1 MIFYNNKIKL
11 MRLFAL
17 SLGIY
22 LLSTLPA
29 YAQTPATTTCET
41 RFAGTRCINSVA
53 QLIPE
58 ISKSRVIY
66 LGETHDSAEDHKK
79 QLEIIQELYNRHK
92 RSATRIR
99 DKQSATRVR
108 DRTNKKIAIAM
119 EMFQRPSQNAINN
132 FLAGKITEAELVKQ
146 TEYEQRWGFPWELYA
161 PIFRFASSNNIPILA
176 INTPSEITRKVSRQ
190 GLESL
195 TSEERK
201 LIPPFSE
208 IHTSPDEYRKLV
220 LAAFEAHQNAG
231 HGTSKNLESFFLAQ
245 VLWDETMAESITN
258 FVQANPNT
266 QVIVLAGQG
275 HIVYDYGIPNRV
287 KRRLQGKSNSQIFTH
302 RSVLLSPPEDESL
315 PKNKKIA
322 DFVWGK

>member
-17 SLGIY
+17 SLGLY
-22 LLSTLPA
+22 LLSTVPA
-29 YAQTPATTTCET
+29 YAQPPATTTCET
-41 RFAGTRCINSVA
+41 RFAGTRCINSVT

-58 ISKSRVIY
+58 ISKAKVIY

-79 QLEIIQELYNRHK
+79 QLEIIQKLSDRFGNRN
-92 RSATRIR
+92 
-99 DKQSATRVR
+99 
-108 DRTNKKIAIAM
+108 NKKIAISEAQRGYAIAM

-132 FLAGKITEAELVKQ
+132 YLAGKITEAELVKQ

-161 PIFRFASSNNIPILA
+161 PIFRFAKANNIPILA

-195 TSEERK
+195 TPEERK

-245 VLWDETMAESITN
+245 VLWDETMAESIAN
-258 FVQANPNT
+258 FVKANPNT

-275 HIVYDYGIPNRV
+275 HIVYDYGIPSRV
-287 KRRLQGKSNSQIFTH
+287 KRRLQGKSNSQNFTH

-315 PKNKKIA
+315 PNNKKIA

>member
-1 MIFYNNKIKL
+1 

-17 SLGIY
+17 SLGLY
-22 LLSTLPA
+22 LLSTVPA
-29 YAQTPATTTCET
+29 YPQAPATTTCET
-41 RFAGTRCINSVA
+41 RFAGTRCINSIA

-58 ISKSRVIY
+58 ISKDRVIY
-66 LGETHDSAEDHKK
+66 LGETHDSEQDHKK
-79 QLEIIQELYNRHK
+79 QLDIIQELYNRHEQNATWVSEK
-92 RSATRIR
+92 RSATWI
-99 DKQSATRVR
+99 R

-119 EMFQRPSQNAINN
+119 EMFQRPSQNAIDNY
-132 FLAGKITEAELVKQ
+132 LAGKITEAELIKQ
-146 TEYEQRWGFPWELYA
+146 TEYEKRWGFPWELYA
-161 PIFRFASSNNIPILA
+161 PILRFASSNNIPILA

-208 IHTSPDEYRKLV
+208 IRTSPDEYRKLV
-220 LAAFEAHQNAG
+220 LAAFEAHQNSG
-231 HGTSKNLESFFLAQ
+231 HGKSPNLESFFLAQ
-245 VLWDETMAESITN
+245 VLWDETMAESIAS
-258 FVQANPNT
+258 FIKANPNT

-287 KRRLQGKSNSQIFTH
+287 KRRLQGKSNSQNFTH

-315 PKNKKIA
+315 PNNKKIA
-322 DFVWGK
+322 DFIWGK

>member
-1 MIFYNNKIKL
+1 MIFHNNKIKL

-17 SLGIY
+17 SLGFY
-22 LLSTLPA
+22 LLSIVPA

-41 RFAGTRCINSVA
+41 RFAGARCINSVA

-58 ISKSRVIY
+58 ILKSWVIY

-79 QLEIIQELYNRHK
+79 QLEIIQELYSLDK
-92 RSATRIR
+92 QSATRIR
-99 DKQSATRVR
+99 DRS
-108 DRTNKKIAIAM
+108 DKKTAIAM

-132 FLAGKITEAELVKQ
+132 YLAGKITEAELVKQ
-146 TEYEQRWGFPWELYA
+146 TEYEKRWGFPWELYA
-161 PIFRFASSNNIPILA
+161 PILRFAKANNIPVLA

-208 IHTSPDEYRKLV
+208 IRTSPDEYRKLV

-231 HGTSKNLESFFLAQ
+231 HGKSKNLESFFLAQ
-245 VLWDETMAESITN
+245 VLWDETMAESIAN
-258 FVQANPNT
+258 FIKANPNY

-275 HIVYDYGIPNRV
+275 HIVYDYGIPSRV
-287 KRRLQGKSNSQIFTH
+287 KRRLQNNPRINNFIQ
-302 RSVLLSPPEDESL
+302 RSILLSPPEDESL
-315 PKNKKIA
+315 PKDKKIA

>member
-1 MIFYNNKIKL
+1 MIFHNHKIKL

-17 SLGIY
+17 SLGLY
-22 LLSTLPA
+22 FLSTVPA
-29 YAQTPATTTCET
+29 YAQTTATTTCEN
-41 RFAGTRCINSVA
+41 RFADTRCVNSVK

-58 ISKSRVIY
+58 ISKARIIY

-79 QLEIIQELYNRHK
+79 QLEIIQEL
-92 RSATRIR
+92 
-99 DKQSATRVR
+99 R
-108 DRTNKKIAIAM
+108 DRNHNKIAISGAQRGYAIAM
-119 EMFQRPSQNAINN
+119 EMFQRPAQNAIDNY
-132 FLAGKITEAELVKQ
+132 LAGKITEAELIKQ

-161 PIFRFASSNNIPILA
+161 PILRFAKANNIPILA

-190 GLESL
+190 GLQSL
-195 TSEERK
+195 TPEERK

-208 IHTSPDEYRKLV
+208 IRTSPDEYRKLV

-245 VLWDETMAESITN
+245 VLWDETMAESIAN
-258 FVQANPNT
+258 FVKANPNT

-275 HIVYDYGIPNRV
+275 HIVYDYGIPSRV
-287 KRRLQGKSNSQIFTH
+287 KRRLQGKSDSQNFTH

-322 DFVWGK
+322 DFYLGK

>member
-11 MRLFAL
+11 MRFFAL
-17 SLGIY
+17 SLGLY
-22 LLSTLPA
+22 LLSTVPA

-58 ISKSRVIY
+58 ISKAKVIY

-79 QLEIIQELYNRHK
+79 QLEIIQELFSRDK
-92 RSATRIR
+92 RNATRI
-99 DKQSATRVR
+99 R

-119 EMFQRPSQNAINN
+119 EMFQRPSQNAIDNY
-132 FLAGKITEAELVKQ
+132 LAGKITEAELVKQ

-161 PIFRFASSNNIPILA
+161 PILRFASSNNIPILA

-208 IHTSPDEYRKLV
+208 IRTSPDEYRKLV
-220 LAAFEAHQNAG
+220 LAAFEAHQNSG

-245 VLWDETMAESITN
+245 VLWDETMAESIAN
-258 FVQANPNT
+258 FVKANPNT

-287 KRRLQGKSNSQIFTH
+287 KRRLQGKSNSQNFTH

-315 PKNKKIA
+315 PNNKKIA